1 MRLRGSPGET
11 LQVARDACGYLSGP
25 VGWATLGSAHYYHA
39 GSSRAAVT
47 AHFGNDSRQA
57 CARVHARSWA
67 AYVSFMGRRAGRLG
81 RLHREN

>member
-25 VGWATLGSAHYYHA
+25 VGWATLGSAHYHLA

-57 CARVHARSWA
+57 CARVCPILGR
-67 AYVSFMGRRAGRLG
+67 YVSFMGRRVGRLA